1 MSGTIAARSV
11 VLAVERQSGLT
22 DTEKTMISAEEKASQ
37 EVESAHRGVPLPRV
51 GMLATVRNRRGVIS
65 AVEPFGDAKT
75 SSLLHLV
82 TIEFSDADGDA
93 EESLLWE
100 RERCPVVLEPNA
112 MPRVDVDAPMLME
125 EFLALQRATRWSA
138 LTPFLSAQSP
148 ERRSEPVPSAPVYGA
163 VSVDDFQLVPL
174 ARAMRMPRVS
184 LLLADD
190 VGLGK
195 TIEAGLILA
204 ELIRKRRIRRVLI
217 ITPASLRTQW
227 QQEMEEKFSL
237 GFDILDKAATHKL
250 QKEMGLDAN
259 PWRALPRII
268 TSYHYLRQPD
278 VLEQFI
284 ANCESTKE
292 RGGAQLPWDLLIV
305 DEAHNLMPSNFGE
318 DSDLAKMLRLL
329 TPYFEHRLFL
339 TATPH
344 NGHTRCFSGLLEQL
358 DPVRFTQT
366 PNFTDKER
374 RMIGDV
380 LIRRLKSEI
389 NEQDKGAGRVPRFA
403 NRYLEPV
410 PLYVLRAEK
419 DLAHAVRRFCNG
431 LKAMIQAA
439 PEARTVL
446 NFAIEIL
453 RKRLLSS
460 PVTFADSWLRFKDGL
475 AETERLQTAEVL
487 AARRASEEDLD
498 DDQERESRSQHA
510 ARVVGTWMHPYTEAL
525 VHEIGAIDLA
535 LAALGL
541 NKQPVVEHTPKFDC
555 RFDRLQELIK
565 KELRNAEQWKRDE
578 RLIIFT
584 EYKTTLDYL
593 VNRLNAEFGT
603 QEGVVAQLYGGMSD
617 EEREAVKLAF
627 NDPESPVQILVAT
640 DAASEGLNLQHTARF
655 LLHYEIPWNP
665 SRLEQRNGRIDRHGQ
680 SRDVTI
686 FHFTSDD
693 DADLSFVA
701 RVLSKVNDIREDLG
715 SVGELFDAAFQRR
728 MMELNEDSDVLGDL
742 DQQIASRRG
751 TTDDARV
758 HTEERG
764 EQEKQRLLQLLTDLD
779 LSPDT
784 LKDTLCVAMGLG
796 ASREV
801 LDGPDGN
808 GRMRLKTPLP
818 SSWQAV
824 ADDSLRLP
832 SQRGVAGA
840 MPWLVFDNQY
850 FIHSLNGRPVFR
862 PSPDTVLL
870 HLGHPL
876 LRQALNAFARLRFPG
891 GQSEYRPPSRWVA
904 TRGTVPANVDALVL
918 LTVEEMAINE
928 LRETFHHWTRTL
940 VLPVQEGKLG
950 EPLPYIGPH
959 HAAQPAP
966 LDIQALTQA
975 RDLWDEV
982 EDEVRGLIGSFR
994 QSLTQYAKREL
1005 KAVYEDAKT
1014 HEKEAFEER
1023 IREVAALQKAQS
1035 IEKLKREIEEQRA
1048 AAVQQKLFEDADALA
1063 EKRLRDLEDEL
1074 KRRQGQFGDLLD
1086 RLKAEKERVIE
1097 QVLPRRFALRG
1108 DAQVFPVTIEIRLPE
1123 ARA

>member
-1 MSGTIAARSV
+1 MN
-11 VLAVERQSGLT
+11 QP
-22 DTEKTMISAEEKASQ
+22 ISI
-37 EVESAHRGVPLPRV
+37 PRV

-65 AVEPFGDAKT
+65 AVEPFSDAKS

-100 RERCPVVLEPNA
+100 RERSPVVLEPNA
-112 MPRVDVDAPMLME
+112 VPRIDIDPPMPMD

-138 LTPFLSAQSP
+138 LTPFLSAHSP
-148 ERRSEPVPSAPVYGA
+148 DQRSEPVPTAPVYGA

-195 TIEAGLILA
+195 TVEAGLILA

-217 ITPASLRTQW
+217 ITPASLRIQW

-237 GFDILDKAATHKL
+237 GFDIVDKAATHKL
-250 QKEMGLDAN
+250 QKDMGLDAN

-318 DSDLAKMLRLL
+318 DSDLANMLRLL

-366 PNFTDKER
+366 PAFTEKER
-374 RMIGDV
+374 KMIGDV

-389 NEQDKGAGRVPRFA
+389 NEQDKSAGRVPRFA
-403 NRYLEPV
+403 KRYLEPL
-410 PLYVLRAEK
+410 PLYMFRAEK
-419 DLAHAVRRFCNG
+419 DLSTAVRRFCNG
-431 LKAMIQAA
+431 LKGMIRTA

-460 PVTFADSWLRFKDGL
+460 PVTFADSWLRFKEGL
-475 AETERLQTAEVL
+475 AESEHLQATEVL
-487 AARRASEEDLD
+487 AARRASEEDID
-498 DDQERESRSQHA
+498 DDQERESRSRHA
-510 ARVVGTWMHPYTEAL
+510 VRVVGAWMHPYTEAL
-525 VHEIGAIDLA
+525 APEIEAIDAA

-541 NKQPVVEHTPKFDC
+541 NKQPVVAAKPKSDA
-555 RFDRLQELIK
+555 RFERLLELIG

-593 VNRLNAEFGT
+593 VNRLNAEFGGD
-603 QEGVVAQLYGGMSD
+603 EGSVIQLYGGMND
-617 EEREAVKLAF
+617 DEREAVKLAF
-627 NDPESPVQILVAT
+627 NDPDSPVQILVAT
-640 DAASEGLNLQHTARF
+640 DAASEGLNLQHTAR
-655 LLHYEIPWNP
+655 LLMHYEIPWNP

-701 RVLSKVNDIREDLG
+701 RVLAKVNDIREDLG

-728 MMELNEDSDVLGDL
+728 MMELNEDADVLDDL
-742 DQQIASRRG
+742 DQQIAGRRG
-751 TTDDARV
+751 STDDARV

-764 EQEKQRLLQLLTDLD
+764 EEEKLRLQQLLADLD
-779 LSPDT
+779 LTPDT
-784 LKDTLCVAMGLG
+784 LKDTLRVAMGLG

-801 LDGPDGN
+801 LDGPDGK

-818 SSWQAV
+818 SRWQAV
-824 ADDSLRLP
+824 VDDNLRLP
-832 SQRGVAGA
+832 GLRGVAGA

-850 FIHSLNGRPVFR
+850 FIHNINGRPVFR

-876 LRQALNAFARLRFPG
+876 LRQSLNAFARLRFPG
-891 GQSEYRPPSRWVA
+891 GQNEYQPPSRWVITQGA
-904 TRGTVPANVDALVL
+904 VPAGVDALVL

-940 VLPVQEGKLG
+940 ALPLRNGELG
-950 EPLPYIGPH
+950 EPLAYAGPH
-959 HAAQPAP
+959 HADQPA
-966 LDIQALTQA
+966 ALTTQNLSQA
-975 RDLWDEV
+975 RDLWDDV
-982 EDEVRGLIGSFR
+982 EEEVRALMGRFR
-994 QSLTQYAKREL
+994 ESLTKSLKREL
-1005 KAVYEDAKT
+1005 RKAYDEAKT
-1014 HEKEAFEER
+1014 HEKEAFEQR

-1035 IEKLKREIEEQRA
+1035 IEKLKREIEEQKA
-1048 AAVQQKLFEDADALA
+1048 ASIQQKLFEDADAIA
-1063 EKRLRDLEDEL
+1063 DKRLRDLEDEL
-1074 KRRQGQFGDLLD
+1074 KRRQGQFGDLLE

-1097 QVLPRRFALRG
+1097 QVLPRRFTLRG

-1123 ARA
+1123 GQA

>member
-1 MSGTIAARSV
+1 MDV
-11 VLAVERQSGLT
+11 
-22 DTEKTMISAEEKASQ
+22 AEMQ
-37 EVESAHRGVPLPRV
+37 GGMPQINVPRV

-65 AVEPFGDAKT
+65 AVEPFSDSRT
-75 SSLLHLV
+75 SALLHLV
-82 TIEFSDADGDA
+82 TIEFSDTDGDA
-93 EESLLWE
+93 EECLLWE
-100 RERCPVVLEPNA
+100 RERRPVVLEPNA
-112 MPRVDVDAPMLME
+112 LPRIDREAPMQQE
-125 EFLALQRATRWSA
+125 EFLALQRAARWSA
-138 LTPFLSAQSP
+138 LTPFLSASSP
-148 ERRSEPVPSAPVYGA
+148 SQPSEPVPTAPVYGA

-195 TIEAGLILA
+195 TVEAGLILA

-217 ITPASLRTQW
+217 ITPAALRTQW

-237 GFDILDKAATHKL
+237 GFDIVDKAATHKL

-284 ANCESTKE
+284 ANCESIKQ

-318 DSDLAKMLRLL
+318 DSDLARMLRVL

-366 PNFTDKER
+366 PDFTDKER

-389 NEQDKGAGRVPRFA
+389 NDQDRQANRVPRFA
-403 NRYLEPV
+403 KRYLEPL
-410 PLYVLRAEK
+410 PLYMFKQEQA
-419 DLAHAVRRFCNG
+419 LAIAVRQFCAQ
-431 LKAMIQAA
+431 LKGMIRTA
-439 PEARTVL
+439 PEARMVL

-453 RKRLLSS
+453 RKRLLSC
-460 PVTFADSWLRFKDGL
+460 PVAFADSWLRFKEGL
-475 AETERLQTAEVL
+475 ATKEALEAAEVA
-487 AARRASEEDLD
+487 AARRASEEDID
-498 DDQERESRSQHA
+498 DDQERQSRSGHA
-510 ARVVGTWMHPYTEAL
+510 AQVVGAWMHPYVKL
-525 VHEIGAIDLA
+525 LQPEIEAID
-535 LAALGL
+535 AALKSLGL
-541 NKQPVVEHTPKFDC
+541 DTQPVVQAKPKTDA
-555 RFDRLQELIK
+555 RFERLRELIG
-565 KELRNAEQWKRDE
+565 KELRNAEQWKPDE

-593 VNRLNAEFGT
+593 VNRLNAEYGT
-603 QEGVVAQLYGGMSD
+603 EPGSIRQLYGGMHED
-617 EEREAVKLAF
+617 EREAVKRDF
-627 NDPESPVQILVAT
+627 NDPDAPVRILVAT
-640 DAASEGLNLQHTARF
+640 DAASEGLNLQHTAR
-655 LLHYEIPWNP
+655 LLMHYEIPWNP

-686 FHFTSDD
+686 FHFTSEDD
-693 DADLSFVA
+693 GDLQFVA
-701 RVLSKVNDIREDLG
+701 RVLNKVNDIREDLG

-728 MMELNEDSDVLGDL
+728 MMELNEEGDVLGDL
-742 DQQIASRRG
+742 DQQIAGRRSA
-751 TTDDARV
+751 TEDTQV
-758 HTEERG
+758 HTQERG
-764 EQEKQRLLQLLTDLD
+764 EEEKQRLQQLLGDLD

-784 LKDTLCVAMGLG
+784 LRDTLGIAMGLG
-796 ASREV
+796 ASRDV
-801 LDGPDGN
+801 LEGPDAR
-808 GRMRLKTPLP
+808 GRMRLRTPLP
-818 SSWQAV
+818 MRWQAV
-824 ADDSLRLP
+824 VDDSLRLP
-832 SQRGVAGA
+832 SQKGISGA
-840 MPWLVFDNQY
+840 MPWLVFDNSF
-850 FIHSLNGRPVFR
+850 FIRSINGRPVFQ

-876 LRQALNAFARLRFPG
+876 LRQSLNAFARLRFPG
-891 GQSEYRPPSRWVA
+891 GQSDFQPPSRWQV
-904 TRGTVPANVDALVL
+904 TRGQVPQGAQALVL
-918 LTVEEMAINE
+918 FTVEEMVIND

-940 VLPVQEGKLG
+940 ALPVHNNTLG
-950 EPLPYIGPH
+950 EPLAYQGPH
-959 HAAQPAP
+959 HGQPGQHSAADLNA
-966 LDIQALTQA
+966 A

-982 EDEVRGLIGSFR
+982 EDE
-994 QSLTQYAKREL
+994 L
-1005 KAVYEDAKT
+1005 KALLGNYRTQLTETLQQHLKT
-1014 HEKEAFEER
+1014 AYDEAWAHEKEAFEQR

-1035 IEKLKREIEEQRA
+1035 IDKLKREIEQQRTA
-1048 AAVQQKLFEDADALA
+1048 SIQQQLFDDADAIA

-1074 KRRQGQFGDLLD
+1074 RRRQNQFGDLQARLSEEKD
-1086 RLKAEKERVIE
+1086 RILN

-1108 DAQVFPVTIEIRLPE
+1108 DAQVFPVTLEIRFPE
-1123 ARA
+1123 VGA

>member
-1 MSGTIAARSV
+1 MS
-11 VLAVERQSGLT
+11 Q
-22 DTEKTMISAEEKASQ
+22 
-37 EVESAHRGVPLPRV
+37 PLSIPRV

-82 TIEFSDADGDA
+82 TIEFSDADGDV

-100 RERCPVVLEPNA
+100 RERNPVVLEPNA
-112 MPRVDVDAPMLME
+112 VPRIDIEPPMPMD

-138 LTPFLSAQSP
+138 LTPFLSAHSP
-148 ERRSEPVPSAPVYGA
+148 DQRSEPVPTAPVYGA

-195 TIEAGLILA
+195 TVEAGLILA

-217 ITPASLRTQW
+217 ITPASLRIQW

-237 GFDILDKAATHKL
+237 GFDIVDKAATHKL
-250 QKEMGLDAN
+250 QRDMGLDAN

-318 DSDLAKMLRLL
+318 DSDLANMLRLL

-366 PNFTDKER
+366 PAFTEKER
-374 RMIGDV
+374 KMIGDV

-389 NEQDKGAGRVPRFA
+389 NEQDKSAGRVPRFA
-403 NRYLEPV
+403 KRYLEPL
-410 PLYVLRAEK
+410 PLYMFRAEK
-419 DLAHAVRRFCNG
+419 DLSAAVRRFCNG
-431 LKAMIQAA
+431 LKGMIRTA

-460 PVTFADSWLRFKDGL
+460 PVTFADSWLRFKEGL
-475 AETERLQTAEVL
+475 AESERLQAAEVL
-487 AARRASEEDLD
+487 AARRASEEDID
-498 DDQERESRSQHA
+498 DDQERESRSRHA
-510 ARVVGTWMHPYTEAL
+510 ARVVGAWMHPYIDVLTP
-525 VHEIGAIDLA
+525 EIESIDSA

-541 NKQPVVEHTPKFDC
+541 NKQPVVAARPKSDA
-555 RFDRLQELIK
+555 RFERLMDLIG

-593 VNRLNAEFGT
+593 VNRLNAEFPNNG
-603 QEGVVAQLYGGMSD
+603 GAVIQLYGGMGD

-627 NDPESPVQILVAT
+627 NNPDSPVQILVAT
-640 DAASEGLNLQHTARF
+640 DAASEGLNLQHTAR
-655 LLHYEIPWNP
+655 LLMHYEIPWNP

-701 RVLSKVNDIREDLG
+701 RVLAKVNDIREDLG
-715 SVGELFDAAFQRR
+715 SVGELFDGAFQRR
-728 MMELNEDSDVLGDL
+728 MMELNEDADVLDDL
-742 DQQIASRRG
+742 DQQIAGRRG
-751 TTDDARV
+751 STDEARV
-758 HTEERG
+758 LTEERG
-764 EQEKQRLLQLLTDLD
+764 EEEKQRLQHLLADLD
-779 LSPDT
+779 LTPDT
-784 LKDTLCVAMGLG
+784 LKETLRIAMGLG
-796 ASREV
+796 ASRDV
-801 LDGPDGN
+801 LDGPDSK
-808 GRMRLKTPLP
+808 GRMRLKAPLP
-818 SSWQAV
+818 SRWQAV
-824 ADDSLRLP
+824 VDDNLRLP
-832 SQRGVAGA
+832 GRRGVAGA

-850 FIHSLNGRPVFR
+850 FIQSINGRPVFR

-876 LRQALNAFARLRFPG
+876 LRQSLNAFARLRFPG
-891 GQSEYRPPSRWVA
+891 GQSEYQPPSRWVV
-904 TRGTVPANVDALVL
+904 TQGTVPAGVEALVL

-928 LRETFHHWTRTL
+928 LRETFHHWTRTW
-940 VLPVQEGKLG
+940 VLPVRNGELG
-950 EPLPYIGPH
+950 EPLAYAGPH
-959 HAAQPAP
+959 HADQPAV
-966 LDIQALTQA
+966 LATQNLSLA
-975 RDLWDEV
+975 RELWDDV
-982 EDEVRGLIGSFR
+982 EDEVRALMGSFR
-994 QSLTQYAKREL
+994 TNLTQNLKREL
-1005 KAVYEDAKT
+1005 KTVSNEAKA
-1014 HEKEAFEER
+1014 HEKEAFEQR

-1035 IEKLKREIEEQRA
+1035 IEKLKREIDEQRA
-1048 AAVQQKLFEDADALA
+1048 ASVQQKLFEDADAIA

-1097 QVLPRRFALRG
+1097 QVLPRRFTLRG

-1123 ARA
+1123 AQA

>member
-1 MSGTIAARSV
+1 MSNLDAA
-11 VLAVERQSGLT
+11 
-22 DTEKTMISAEEKASQ
+22 AS
-37 EVESAHRGVPLPRV
+37 HLPRV

-65 AVEPFGDAKT
+65 SVEPFSDSKT
-75 SSLLHLV
+75 SALLHLV

-100 RERCPVVLEPNA
+100 RERGPVVLEPNA
-112 MPRVDVDAPMLME
+112 LPRIDREPPMKHD

-138 LTPFLSAQSP
+138 LTPFLSASSAQQ
-148 ERRSEPVPSAPVYGA
+148 RSEPVPTAPVYGA

-195 TIEAGLILA
+195 TVEAGLILA

-217 ITPASLRTQW
+217 ITPAALRTQW

-237 GFDILDKAATHKL
+237 GFDIVDKAATHKL
-250 QKEMGLDAN
+250 QREMGLDAN

-284 ANCESTKE
+284 ANCESIKQ

-318 DSDLAKMLRLL
+318 DSDLARMLRVL

-366 PNFTDKER
+366 PAFTDKER
-374 RMIGDV
+374 KMIGDV

-389 NEQDKGAGRVPRFA
+389 NEQDRQAGRTPRFA
-403 NRYLEPV
+403 RRYLEPL
-410 PLYVLRAEK
+410 PLYMFKAEK
-419 DLAHAVRRFCNG
+419 ELAVAVRAFCAQ
-431 LKAMIQAA
+431 LKSLIRAA
-439 PEARTVL
+439 PEARMVL

-453 RKRLLSS
+453 RKRLLSC
-460 PVTFADSWLRFKDGL
+460 PVAFADSWLRFKEGL
-475 AETERLQTAEVL
+475 AARDALESAEVA
-487 AARRASEEDLD
+487 AARRASEEDID
-498 DDQERESRSQHA
+498 DDQERESRNRHA
-510 ARVVGTWMHPYTEAL
+510 VHVVGAWIHPYVDVLEDEIAAVDAAL
-525 VHEIGAIDLA
+525 I
-535 LAALGL
+535 ALGL
-541 NKQPVVEHTPKFDC
+541 DKQPVTKARPKSDA
-555 RFDRLQELIK
+555 RFERLQELIG
-565 KELRNAEQWKRDE
+565 KELRNAEQWKSDE

-593 VNRLNAEFGT
+593 VNRLHAEYGADA
-603 QEGVVAQLYGGMSD
+603 GSISQLYGGMHED
-617 EEREAVKLAF
+617 DREAVKRAF
-627 NDPESPVQILVAT
+627 NDPESSVRILVAT
-640 DAASEGLNLQHTARF
+640 DAASEGLNLQHTAR
-655 LLHYEIPWNP
+655 LLMHYEIPWNP

-693 DADLSFVA
+693 DGDLQFVA
-701 RVLSKVNDIREDLG
+701 RVLNKVNDIREDLG

-728 MMELNEDSDVLGDL
+728 MLELNEESDVLSDL
-742 DQQIASRRG
+742 DQQIAGRRG
-751 TTDDARV
+751 STSDADV
-758 HTEERG
+758 HTEDRG
-764 EQEKQRLLQLLTDLD
+764 EEEKQRLQALLADLD
-779 LSPDT
+779 LNPET
-784 LKDTLCVAMGLG
+784 LKDTLRLAMGLG
-796 ASREV
+796 APREV
-801 LDGPDGN
+801 LDGPDVQ
-808 GRMRLKTPLP
+808 GRMRLRTPLP
-818 SSWQAV
+818 SRWQAV
-824 ADDSLRLP
+824 VDDSLRLP
-832 SQRGVAGA
+832 AQKGVSGA
-840 MPWLVFDNQY
+840 MPWLVFDNSF
-850 FIHSLNGRPVFR
+850 FIHHLNGRPVFR

-876 LRQALNAFARLRFPG
+876 LRQSLNAFARLRFPG
-891 GQSEYRPPSRWVA
+891 GQNGFQPSRWVV
-904 TRGTVPANVDALVL
+904 TRGQVPAGIEAMVL

-940 VLPVQEGKLG
+940 ALPVQGG
-950 EPLPYIGPH
+950 ELREALPYQGPH
-959 HAAQPAP
+959 HGQPGHLSSADLPAA
-966 LDIQALTQA
+966 
-975 RDLWDEV
+975 RELWDEV
-982 EDEVRGLIGSFR
+982 EDEVKTLITQHRTELTSTLR
-994 QSLTQYAKREL
+994 QEL
-1005 KAVYEDAKT
+1005 KGAFDQARN
-1014 HEKEAFEER
+1014 HEKEAFEQR

-1035 IEKLKREIEEQRA
+1035 IDKLKREIEEQRA
-1048 AAVQQKLFEDADALA
+1048 ASIQQQLFDDADALA

-1074 KRRQGQFGDLLD
+1074 KRRQNQFGDLQE
-1086 RLKAEKERVIE
+1086 RLSTEKERILDK
-1097 QVLPRRFALRG
+1097 VLPRRFALRG
-1108 DAQVFPVTIEIRLPE
+1108 EAQVFPVTIEIRFPE

>member
-1 MSGTIAARSV
+1 
-11 VLAVERQSGLT
+11 
-22 DTEKTMISAEEKASQ
+22 
-37 EVESAHRGVPLPRV
+37 
-51 GMLATVRNRRGVIS
+51 MLATVRNRRGVIS
-65 AVEPFGDAKT
+65 AVEPFNDART
-75 SSLLHLV
+75 SSQLHLV

-100 RERCPVVLEPNA
+100 RERGPVVLEPNA
-112 MPRVDVDAPMLME
+112 LPRVDDHAPMRMD

-138 LTPFLSAQSP
+138 LTPFLSAQAP
-148 ERRSEPVPSAPVYGA
+148 DQRSEPVPTAPVYGA
-163 VSVDDFQLVPL
+163 VSADDFQLVPL

-227 QQEMEEKFSL
+227 QQEMEDKFAL
-237 GFDILDKAATHKL
+237 GFDIVDKAATHRL
-250 QKEMGLDAN
+250 QKEMGMDAS

-284 ANCESTKE
+284 ANCESRKAH
-292 RGGAQLPWDLLIV
+292 GGAQLPWDLLIV

-318 DSDLAKMLRLL
+318 DSDLARMLRLL

-366 PNFTDKER
+366 PSFTDKER
-374 RMIGDV
+374 KMIGDV

-389 NEQDKGAGRVPRFA
+389 NEQDREGGRPPRFA
-403 NRYLEPV
+403 KRHLEPL
-410 PLYVLRAEK
+410 PLYFLRAEK
-419 DLAHAVRRFCNG
+419 ELAAAVRRLCNG
-431 LKAMIQAA
+431 LKAMIRTT

-460 PVTFADSWLRFKDGL
+460 PVTFADSWLRFKLGL
-475 AETERLQTAEVL
+475 AETERLEAAEVL
-487 AARRASEEDLD
+487 AARRATEEDID
-498 DDQERESRSQHA
+498 DDQERESRSGHA
-510 ARVVGTWMHPYTEAL
+510 AHVVGAWMHPFTESLAMEIEAVDQAL
-525 VHEIGAIDLA
+525 T
-535 LAALGL
+535 ALGL
-541 NKQPVVEHTPKFDC
+541 DTQPVVASKPKADS
-555 RFDRLQELIK
+555 RFDRLLELVQ
-565 KELRNAEQWKRDE
+565 KELRSADQWKPEE

-593 VNRLNAEFGT
+593 VNRLRAEFGD
-603 QEGVVAQLYGGMSD
+603 EDGAIAQLYGGMQD
-617 EEREAVKLAF
+617 QDREAIKLAF
-627 NDPESPVQILVAT
+627 NDPESPVRVLVAT
-640 DAASEGLNLQHTARF
+640 DAASEGLNLQHTARL

-680 SRDVTI
+680 ARDVTI

-693 DADLSFVA
+693 DADLHFVA
-701 RVLSKVNDIREDLG
+701 RVLAKVNDIREDLG
-715 SVGELFDAAFQRR
+715 SIGELFDAAFQRR
-728 MMELNEDSDVLGDL
+728 MMELNEEEDVFHDL
-742 DQQIASRRG
+742 EQQIEGRRDA
-751 TTDDARV
+751 TDDARIE
-758 HTEERG
+758 TLERG
-764 EQEKQRLLQLLTDLD
+764 VEEKARLTQLLGDLD

-784 LKDTLCVAMGLG
+784 LQATLAIAMGLG

-801 LDGPDGN
+801 LEGPDGR

-818 SSWQAV
+818 PRWQAV
-824 ADDSLRLP
+824 VDDSLRLP
-832 SQRGVAGA
+832 AQRGIAGA
-840 MPWLVFDNQY
+840 MPWLVFDNQF
-850 FIHSLNGRPVFR
+850 FIDHINGRPVFR

-876 LRQALNAFARLRFPG
+876 LRQSLSAFARLRFPG
-891 GQSEYRPPSRWVA
+891 SQSEFQPPSRWVV
-904 TRGTVPANVDALVL
+904 TRGQVPDGADALVL

-940 VLPVQEGKLG
+940 ALPVCGQQLG
-950 EPLPYIGPH
+950 APLSYAGPH
-959 HAAQPAP
+959 HGDQPGQLS
-966 LDIQALTQA
+966 LDEADKA
-975 RDLWDEV
+975 RDLWDDVADDLSEFIR
-982 EDEVRGLIGSFR
+982 EYRD
-994 QSLTQYAKREL
+994 QLTGYLQAEMKAGYAEAER
-1005 KAVYEDAKT
+1005 
-1014 HEKEAFEER
+1014 HEKSAFEER

-1035 IEKLKREIEEQRA
+1035 IKKLQREIEEQRV
-1048 AAVQQKLFEDADALA
+1048 AAVQQAFFEDADSLA

-1074 KRRQGQFGDLLD
+1074 RRRQGQFRDLGA
-1086 RLKAEKERVIE
+1086 RLKAERDRILD

-1108 DAQVFPVTIEIRLPE
+1108 QAQVFPVTVEIRWPE
-1123 ARA
+1123 VAA

>member
-1 MSGTIAARSV
+1 MNN
-11 VLAVERQSGLT
+11 Q
-22 DTEKTMISAEEKASQ
+22 EKEVIS
-37 EVESAHRGVPLPRV
+37 LPRV

-65 AVEPFGDAKT
+65 AVEPFGDSKT

-100 RERCPVVLEPNA
+100 RERGPVVLEPNA
-112 MPRVDVDAPMLME
+112 LPRIDREPPMKHD

-138 LTPFLSAQSP
+138 LTPFLSASSAQQ
-148 ERRSEPVPSAPVYGA
+148 RSEPVPTAPVYGA

-195 TIEAGLILA
+195 TVEAGLILA

-217 ITPASLRTQW
+217 ITPAALRTQW

-237 GFDILDKAATHKL
+237 GFDIVDKAATHKL
-250 QKEMGLDAN
+250 QREMGLDAN

-268 TSYHYLRQPD
+268 TSYHYLRQLD

-284 ANCESTKE
+284 ANCESIKQ

-318 DSDLAKMLRLL
+318 DSDLARMLRVL
-329 TPYFEHRLFL
+329 TPHFEHRLFL

-366 PNFTDKER
+366 PALTEKER
-374 RMIGDV
+374 KMIGDV

-389 NEQDKGAGRVPRFA
+389 NEQDKQAGRVPRFA
-403 NRYLEPV
+403 RRYLEPL
-410 PLYVLRAEK
+410 PLYMFKAEK
-419 DLAHAVRRFCNG
+419 ELAVAVRAFCAQ
-431 LKAMIQAA
+431 LKSLIRAA
-439 PEARTVL
+439 PEARMVL

-453 RKRLLSS
+453 RKRLLSC
-460 PVTFADSWLRFKDGL
+460 PVAFADSWLRFKDGL
-475 AETERLQTAEVL
+475 AARDALESAEVA
-487 AARRASEEDLD
+487 AARRASEEDID
-498 DDQERESRSQHA
+498 DDQERESRNRHA
-510 ARVVGTWMHPYTEAL
+510 VHVVGAWMHPYVDVL
-525 VHEIGAIDLA
+525 QDEITAVDAA

-541 NKQPVVEHTPKFDC
+541 SSQPVIKARPKADA
-555 RFDRLQELIK
+555 RFERLQELIG
-565 KELRNAEQWKRDE
+565 KELRNAEQWKPDE

-593 VNRLNAEFGT
+593 VNRLHAEY
-603 QEGVVAQLYGGMSD
+603 GVEAGSISQLYGGMHE
-617 EEREAVKLAF
+617 EEREAVKRAF
-627 NDPESPVQILVAT
+627 NDPDSPVRILVAT
-640 DAASEGLNLQHTARF
+640 DAASEGLNLQHTAR
-655 LLHYEIPWNP
+655 LLMHYEIPWNP

-693 DADLSFVA
+693 DSDLQFVA

-728 MMELNEDSDVLGDL
+728 MLELNEEGDVLGDL
-742 DQQIASRRG
+742 DQQIAGRR
-751 TTDDARV
+751 DAASDANV
-758 HTEERG
+758 HTEDRG
-764 EQEKQRLLQLLTDLD
+764 ETEKQRLQQLLADLD

-784 LKDTLCVAMGLG
+784 LKDTLRIAMGLG
-796 ASREV
+796 ATREV
-801 LDGPDGN
+801 LDGPDAQ
-808 GRMRLKTPLP
+808 GRMRLRLPLP
-818 SSWQAV
+818 NRWQAV
-824 ADDSLRLP
+824 VDDSLRLP
-832 SQRGVAGA
+832 AQKGVSGA
-840 MPWLVFDNQY
+840 MPWLVFDNSF
-850 FIHSLNGRPVFR
+850 FIHHLNGRPVFR

-876 LRQALNAFARLRFPG
+876 LRQSLNAFARLRFPG
-891 GQSEYRPPSRWVA
+891 GQNDFQPPSRWVV
-904 TRGTVPANVDALVL
+904 TRGQVPAGIDALVL

-940 VLPVQEGKLG
+940 ALPVQDGVLG
-950 EPLPYIGPH
+950 EALPYQGPH
-959 HAAQPAP
+959 HGQPSQLFSADLPAA
-966 LDIQALTQA
+966 
-975 RDLWDEV
+975 RELWDEV
-982 EDEVRGLIGSFR
+982 EDEVRALITQHRTELTSTLR
-994 QSLTQYAKREL
+994 QEL
-1005 KAVYEDAKT
+1005 KGAFEQARS
-1014 HEKEAFEER
+1014 HEKDAFEQR

-1035 IEKLKREIEEQRA
+1035 IEKLKREIDEQRA
-1048 AAVQQKLFEDADALA
+1048 KHVQFSLLEDADALA

-1074 KRRQGQFGDLLD
+1074 KRRQTQFGDLQE
-1086 RLKAEKERVIE
+1086 RLSAEKTRILDK
-1097 QVLPRRFALRG
+1097 VLPRRFALRG
-1108 DAQVFPVTIEIRLPE
+1108 EAQVFPVTIEIRFPE